1 MTGEHAPRSVSKLV
15 DEDEAQRLAE
25 EHNLPPIEVEAALYG
40 VPLEKAHSVLRWV
53 DEEEK
58 RLTRAHGLLKGRQ
71 LYRPVKMLRSWSKK
85 HGAGRRP

>member
-1 MTGEHAPRSVSKLV
+1 MEEHTPRSLSKLV
-15 DEDEAQRLAE
+15 DEAEANRLAQ
-25 EHNLPPIEVEAALYG
+25 EHNLPPIEVDAALYG
-40 VPLEKAHSVLRWV
+40 VPLETAHSVLRWV

-85 HGAGRRP
+85 HGTGRRP